1 MMRIASVC
9 CAKGGS
15 DAPCWQSGGIY
26 ASGQQP
32 DWDALRNT
40 SSQKK
45 PNPNNTLTTIPQ
57 PRLAAMLGDAA
68 LKLVTESKAC
78 LNLDT
83 VKPYK

>member
-1 MMRIASVC
+1 MRRVGKVEEFTRQGSSPTGTR
-9 CAKGGS
+9 CATRRAK
-15 DAPCWQSGGIY
+15 
-26 ASGQQP
+26 
-32 DWDALRNT
+32 
-40 SSQKK
+40 KK